1 MSTEGITCQNT
12 ITYGPE
18 TLKKY
23 GPETLK
29 KLAASSA
36 TCGQCATYRDCS
48 RLVGMPPDDDICEHF
63 TNTTRPQSAQRVLS
77 MSDDERKAIE
87 MALRMLAT
95 QLKRCTVTGMYYLP
109 ISAGFACNAEQARAI
124 ESALEKIAQY

>member
-1 MSTEGITCQNT
+1 MSTDGITCQNT

-18 TLKKY
+18 TLKKL
-23 GPETLK
+23 EQ
-29 KLAASSA
+29 S
-36 TCGQCATYRDCS
+36 
-48 RLVGMPPDDDICEHF
+48 
-63 TNTTRPQSAQRVLS
+63 QSAQRVLS

-95 QLKRCTVTGMYYLP
+95 QLKRCTVTGVYYLP

-124 ESALEKIAQY
+124 ETALEKIAQY